1 MKKFLNFFIFVTILA
16 SLSMGA
22 KQGCTTTE
30 KVAVGTMGGAG
41 FGAAI
46 GALTGSPGLGA
57 AIGAI
62 TGAVG
67 GAAFAAMTDSRGNE
81 LTGEEVREARL
92 QALEMEGQYDPDL
105 YALRI
110 DRDANDNIRVVP
122 YLKPK
127 TTKKLELTN

>member
-1 MKKFLNFFIFVTILA
+1 MILA
-16 SLSMGA
+16 SLSMGT

-46 GALTGSPGLGA
+46 GALTGSPGFGA
-57 AIGAI
+57 AMGAL

-67 GAAFAAMTDSRGNE
+67 GAVFAAMTDSRGNE
-81 LTGEEVREARL
+81 LTEEEVREARL

-110 DRDANDNIRVVP
+110 DRDANNQIRVVP
-122 YLKPK
+122 YLKPQK
-127 TTKKLELTN
+127 TKKLELIN